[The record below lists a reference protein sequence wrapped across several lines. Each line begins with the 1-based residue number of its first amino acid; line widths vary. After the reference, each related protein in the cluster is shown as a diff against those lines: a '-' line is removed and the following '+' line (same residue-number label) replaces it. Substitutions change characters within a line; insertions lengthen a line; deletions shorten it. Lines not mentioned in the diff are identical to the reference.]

1 MKKPSLRFR
10 PSIWVKWLVPF
21 LFVLILLGLVASL
34 VIVILSLLGA
44 TPNDLACLATYPL
57 KGV

>member
-1 MKKPSLRFR
+1 MKKTSQRFQPST
-10 PSIWVKWLVPF
+10 WMKWLVPF

-34 VIVILSLLGA
+34 VIVILSLIGA
-44 TPNDLACLATYPL
+44 TPNDLACPATHLL